1 MPGLRQVA
9 WYWIGFVSAFVCMA
23 WTPLPNNLLARF
35 EHATLA
41 PAGGLDAFVGVL
53 VPGGHVDRIGPA
65 VELALKYP
73 QLRVVYTHGTS
84 APGKPNAS
92 GLPVR
97 SELEQ
102 FFLDSFLAV
111 GIPESRL
118 LFERAATNTRENAVL
133 SAGLEGVDI
142 TQPWLLATS
151 AAHMPRAVAAFRTVG
166 WNVTAYPVDYMGV
179 SRAVCSC

>member
-133 SAGLEGVDI
+133 SAGLVGVDI

-151 AAHMPRAVAAFRTVG
+151 A
-166 WNVTAYPVDYMGV
+166 AYPVDYMGV